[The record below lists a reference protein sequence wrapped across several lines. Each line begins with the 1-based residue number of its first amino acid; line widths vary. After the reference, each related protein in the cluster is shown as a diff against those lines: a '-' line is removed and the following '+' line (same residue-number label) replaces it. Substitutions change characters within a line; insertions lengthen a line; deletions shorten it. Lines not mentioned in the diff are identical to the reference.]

1 MTIAP
6 ISGPTFID
14 ANSESVRPAAH
25 GALSSAAFQQALS
38 AQAEQAE
45 AGSDLSPSSIM
56 KLASASEA
64 SDNAWVGVMAI
75 LEKLQSPNLGRVQ
88 TKALLQEL
96 SASYQKF
103 QVQSEP
109 IARLVNGAS
118 GK

>member
-14 ANSESVRPAAH
+14 AKSESVRPAAH
-25 GALSSAAFQQALS
+25 GPLDSAAFQQALT

-45 AGSDLSPSSIM
+45 AGSDLSRSSIM

-64 SDNAWVGVMAI
+64 ADNAWVNVMAV

-88 TKALLQEL
+88 SKALLQEL
-96 SASYQKF
+96 SANYQKF
-103 QVQSEP
+103 QAQSEP
-109 IARLVNGAS
+109 IARLVNGAG